1 MAYPGRMSTI
11 RNPVGPL
18 PPEVYWRRRL
28 VVGLGVLAVI
38 VIIVLI
44 IVRPGSGDPAEQPT
58 PDPVSTESAA
68 PGTEPGALPGEAAP
82 CTADQVEVTPVTDSD
97 VYAPDQQ
104 PLLSLTIVNTGTAP
118 CTLQAGP
125 DVQSYVITSGSD
137 RIWASTDCQDPAEPA
152 EVRLEP
158 GEPVSTT
165 PFPWSRTRS
174 TPNDCGAQRPP
185 VIAGGA
191 TYRLSVSVGEF
202 ASDGD
207 RPFILN

>member
-1 MAYPGRMSTI
+1 MSTI

-28 VVGLGVLAVI
+28 VVGLGALAVI

-44 IVRPGSGDPAEQPT
+44 IVRPGSGEPADQPT
-58 PDPVSTESAA
+58 PDPATTESAA
-68 PGTEPGALPGEAAP
+68 PGGEGETESGGALGEVTA
-82 CTADQVEVTPVTDSD
+82 CTADQIEVTPVTDSD
-97 VYAPDQQ
+97 VYGPDQQ
-104 PLLSLTIVNTGTAP
+104 PQLSLTITNTGAAP
-118 CTLQAGP
+118 CTMQVGT

-137 RIWASTDCQDPAEPA
+137 RIWASTDCQQEPVAAE
-152 EVRLEP
+152 RILQP
-158 GEPVSTT
+158 GEEVSST

-174 TPNDCGAQRPP
+174 SPNDCDAQRAP

-202 ASDGD
+202 ESDGD